1 MGQPQR
7 VEFGGS
13 LTDAVIVLTGSTT
26 RTDSP
31 YVLRVV
37 DRDATGFSFVVDG
50 WEYQTSLVSRNET
63 ISWVAVAAGV
73 HELEDGRI
81 IEAGTVLAD
90 QSSGSVAFSANFGAQ
105 SPVVVTSVMSSL
117 DPTAVDSDPI
127 NVTSTGFDARIQMEE
142 ARSGGARSK
151 ELVGYIAFGVGGAV
165 QKIDGVGHSGR
176 YFTYSERFSAPVVV
190 ADTQTRNDSEAQT
203 VMFWQAPGSTAS
215 YVFAQEDFSKDGER
229 SRSASER
236 VGFAG
241 FEAGELLGTRT
252 GDAAFVTQA
261 ELNAAAN
268 ETPGETFSEIGQT
281 GKLSVSASNFGKPIR
296 VNFGSNVDN
305 PIIALTGTVAL
316 GSPPYTLRVVD
327 RDATGFSFMVEE
339 WEYQTTSRF
348 GSVTVNWVAVAAGTH
363 TLSDG
368 RVVEAGTMLA
378 DHESGS
384 VNFAAQFDAAPVVLT
399 SVMSSLD
406 PNAVDSSPL
415 NITTTGFDAR
425 LQQEEAL
432 QGPRAKELIGYIA
445 FSVGGTVQAK
455 TNVTH
460 NNASVSFG
468 ETFTQGV
475 VVADTQTLVESDT
488 QSLMLRSQ
496 SSTGAS
502 IFVAEEQSD
511 DSETFRTFGERV
523 GVAAF
528 EAGALQGNRTGDA
541 NLVTAAQ
548 FAAAEQAAQSL
559 STQVIGE
566 AGSKTISVSS
576 LNINNPIRVNYT
588 GPIDNAVVSLT
599 GSDAFGVRYSLR
611 VVSSDAN
618 GFSFIVEN
626 WTNQFGFSLSN
637 VNVQWVAI
645 EAGVHELADGRI
657 IEAGYVQATETSG
670 SVSFAAGFT
679 APPVVVTTT
688 MSQNN
693 ATPVDS
699 DPLNITANGFDV
711 RLDTANSYNAT
722 SRPAETVGY
731 IAMSGGGSANTGV
744 ATSFNVFGTSFY
756 NWSPPTGFTD
766 MIAVADTQT
775 QNSADKVD
783 VKWKTFSSSR
793 QFGLQTSTTSFP
805 GSETIGVLAFSR
817 GVIVGSSTN

>member
-1 MGQPQR
+1 MAA
-7 VEFGGS
+7 F
-13 LTDAVIVLTGSTT
+13 DAGVLT
-26 RTDSP
+26 
-31 YVLRVV
+31 
-37 DRDATGFSFVVDG
+37 
-50 WEYQTSLVSRNET
+50 
-63 ISWVAVAAGV
+63 
-73 HELEDGRI
+73 
-81 IEAGTVLAD
+81 
-90 QSSGSVAFSANFGAQ
+90 
-105 SPVVVTSVMSSL
+105 
-117 DPTAVDSDPI
+117 
-127 NVTSTGFDARIQMEE
+127 
-142 ARSGGARSK
+142 
-151 ELVGYIAFGVGGAV
+151 
-165 QKIDGVGHSGR
+165 
-176 YFTYSERFSAPVVV
+176 
-190 ADTQTRNDSEAQT
+190 
-203 VMFWQAPGSTAS
+203 
-215 YVFAQEDFSKDGER
+215 
-229 SRSASER
+229 
-236 VGFAG
+236 
-241 FEAGELLGTRT
+241 GTRT
-252 GDAAFVTQA
+252 GDAALVTQA
-261 ELNAAAN
+261 ELDAAAA
-268 ETPGETFSEIGQT
+268 EQPGGTFAEIGQT
-281 GKLSVSASNFGKPIR
+281 GKLSVSASNIGKPIR

-305 PIIALTGTVAL
+305 PVIVLTGTVAL

-348 GSVTVNWVAVAAGTH
+348 GSVTINWVAVAAGTH

-368 RVVEAGTMLA
+368 RMVEAGTMLA

-384 VNFAAQFDAAPVVLT
+384 VNFAAQFETAPVVLT

-415 NITTTGFDAR
+415 NVTATGFDAR

-432 QGPRAKELIGYIA
+432 EGPRAKELVGYIA
-445 FSVGGTVQAK
+445 FSVGGTVQTK

-460 NNASVSFG
+460 NSTSVSFG
-468 ETFTQGV
+468 DSFTQSV
-475 VVADTQTLVESDT
+475 VVADTQTLVEADT

-502 IFVAEEQSD
+502 VFVAEEPSSD
-511 DSETFRTFGERV
+511 SFRLFGERV

-541 NLVTAAQ
+541 NLVTVAEL
-548 FAAAEQAAQSL
+548 AAAEQAAADLAAQNPS
-559 STQVIGE
+559 SQTIGE
-566 AGSKTISVSS
+566 AGSQTISVSS
-576 LNINNPIRVNYT
+576 FNINNPIRVNYT
-588 GPIDNAVVSLT
+588 GPLENAVVSLT
-599 GSDAFGVRYSLR
+599 GADVFGTRYSLR

-637 VNVQWVAI
+637 VNIQWIAI

-657 IEAGYVQATETSG
+657 IEAGHVQATETTG
-670 SVSFAAGFT
+670 SATFAAGFT

-731 IAMSGGGSANTGV
+731 IAMSGGGSADTGV

-756 NWSPPTGFTD
+756 SWAPPTGFTD

-805 GSETIGVLAFSR
+805 GSETIGVLAFHGFLPR
-817 GVIVGSSTN
+817 HRCPQTRHHLRAL

>member
-1 MGQPQR
+1 M
-7 VEFGGS
+7 
-13 LTDAVIVLTGSTT
+13 
-26 RTDSP
+26 
-31 YVLRVV
+31 
-37 DRDATGFSFVVDG
+37 
-50 WEYQTSLVSRNET
+50 
-63 ISWVAVAAGV
+63 
-73 HELEDGRI
+73 
-81 IEAGTVLAD
+81 
-90 QSSGSVAFSANFGAQ
+90 
-105 SPVVVTSVMSSL
+105 
-117 DPTAVDSDPI
+117 
-127 NVTSTGFDARIQMEE
+127 
-142 ARSGGARSK
+142 
-151 ELVGYIAFGVGGAV
+151 
-165 QKIDGVGHSGR
+165 
-176 YFTYSERFSAPVVV
+176 
-190 ADTQTRNDSEAQT
+190 
-203 VMFWQAPGSTAS
+203 
-215 YVFAQEDFSKDGER
+215 
-229 SRSASER
+229 
-236 VGFAG
+236 
-241 FEAGELLGTRT
+241 
-252 GDAAFVTQA
+252 
-261 ELNAAAN
+261 
-268 ETPGETFSEIGQT
+268 
-281 GKLSVSASNFGKPIR
+281 
-296 VNFGSNVDN
+296 NFGSNVDN
-305 PIIALTGTVAL
+305 PIIVLTGTVAL

-339 WEYQTTSRF
+339 WESQTRF

-384 VNFAAQFDAAPVVLT
+384 VNFAAQFETAPVVLT

-406 PNAVDSSPL
+406 QNAVDSSPL
-415 NITTTGFDAR
+415 SITTTGFDAR
-425 LQQEEAL
+425 LQQKEAL

-445 FSVGGTVQAK
+445 FSVGGTVQTK

-460 NNASVSFG
+460 NSTSVSFG
-468 ETFTQGV
+468 DSFTQSV
-475 VVADTQTLVESDT
+475 VVADTQTLVEADT

-502 IFVAEEQSD
+502 IFVAEEQSN

-541 NLVTAAQ
+541 NLVTTAEL
-548 FAAAEQAAQSL
+548 AAAEQAAQSL

-576 LNINNPIRVNYT
+576 FNINNPIRVNYT
-588 GPIDNAVVSLT
+588 GPIENAVVSLT
-599 GSDAFGVRYSLR
+599 GSDALGVRYSLR

-657 IEAGYVQATETSG
+657 IEAGHVQATETTG
-670 SVSFAAGFT
+670 SATFAAGFT
-679 APPVVVTTT
+679 APPVVITTT

-731 IAMSGGGSANTGV
+731 IAMSRGGSADTGV

-756 NWSPPTGFTD
+756 SWAPPTGFTD

-817 GVIVGSSTN
+817 GVIVGNSTN